1 MLVQGSFIVG
11 YDFDTEASFDELIE
25 FIEEAH
31 LLMPVINVLTPYPGT
46 KLFKRLEEENRII
59 HTDWSKFDSKHV
71 VFRPALLTP
80 EQLQEGYNRVIKHLY
95 SFDSIYK
102 RLGYFLDMDFWE
114 SFNREDPIKLRYRML
129 FAARLLS
136 LVFSSNLERSKFI
149 VRILPRIFRENVRV
163 STILTLMAY
172 NDYAYSP

>member
-1 MLVQGSFIVG
+1 
-11 YDFDTEASFDELIE
+11 
-25 FIEEAH
+25 
-31 LLMPVINVLTPYPGT
+31 
-46 KLFKRLEEENRII
+46 
-59 HTDWSKFDSKHV
+59 
-71 VFRPALLTP
+71 
-80 EQLQEGYNRVIKHLY
+80 
-95 SFDSIYK
+95 
-102 RLGYFLDMDFWE
+102 MDFWE